1 MTASPTNTATIDA
14 ASLKR
19 FSAAVSESIDSALQ
33 PLREEIDSLRQAV
46 QELQKTRPVAPKA
59 ATRPQKAASSTTS
72 DTESGQ
78 SCQVPKCPAPVL
90 AKELCE
96 THYRIMRRSLAADED
111 FDVKAQRPARLRK
124 ASRACSE
131 EGCTEAHYAKGLCR
145 RHYMAERSRIR
156 NAERQGRPAAR
167 VARRATVK
175 SPPAVPAEPE
185 SRATAAEVEPSEA
198 AGEEVP
204 QATGAD
210 EKDAVEI
217 LKHESL
223 RRELGGARNPFE
235 KPQPMSTAPDGSL
248 PTAEMVSRVVAQ
260 YRGGLDRVAEV
271 LGRNKRTLIDLL
283 DHLDLMPYVARVRG
297 AERQRVENSS
307 LKDRLN
313 DLLFREKLLEDLGCL
328 KEVDERTGFEVK
340 MRCSEVAKR
349 HENLE
354 DVLQAIANEFRLE
367 EAGMKRLIWR
377 YDLRRYLRGLGLK
390 STTQTRVRA

>member
-1 MTASPTNTATIDA
+1 VILDA
-14 ASLKR
+14 ATLTKI
-19 FSAAVSESIDSALQ
+19 SAAVSDSINSALQ
-33 PLREEIDSLRQAV
+33 PLREEIAALRQAV
-46 QELQKTRPVAPKA
+46 QQQKGTVTPTTKASRPVAP
-59 ATRPQKAASSTTS
+59 RPKPAPSS
-72 DTESGQ
+72 DEA
-78 SCQVPKCPAPVL
+78 CQVPNCPAPVL

-96 THYRIMRRSLAADED
+96 THYRIMRRALAANEE
-111 FDVKAQRPARLRK
+111 FDLEAQRPARVRN
-124 ASRACSE
+124 AARACSE
-131 EGCTEAHYAKGLCR
+131 AGCDEVHYAKGLCR

-156 NAERQGRPAAR
+156 NAARQGKAAAR
-167 VARRATVK
+167 VAKPARPTAT
-175 SPPAVPAEPE
+175 
-185 SRATAAEVEPSEA
+185 RATAKVTQPEAPAPTTMAEEKEPVRD
-198 AGEEVP
+198 EVP

-210 EKDAVEI
+210 EMHAAEV
-217 LKHESL
+217 LKQESL

-235 KPQPMSTAPDGSL
+235 NPQPLSTAPDGSL

-340 MRCSEVAKR
+340 MRCSDLAKK
-349 HENLE
+349 HETIE
-354 DVLQAIANEFRLE
+354 DALQALANEFRLE

-390 STTQTRVRA
+390 SNTQARVRA